1 MRASHWHTRRCLRG
15 LLRVVWLAGSCSLFW
30 GVPLP
35 AGAAAQGASSQAGA
49 TFDIWQFLVLGN
61 HVLPQTTV
69 EAAVYPF
76 LGQDRSFATVQQA
89 AAALEKAY
97 RKAGYGT
104 VFVDIPAQEVTA
116 GVVRLQVTEGRLEAV
131 HMHGGRYFSDRKIL
145 AALPALTPGQTP
157 LLTALQQQLA
167 TVNSQTPDRQVTP
180 VLKAGSQP
188 GTMDVDLDVKDQLP
202 VHASISY
209 DDRHTAD
216 TTPNRLTAT
225 LAYTNL
231 WQRLDT
237 LSLVYQTAPAD
248 TKNEVVESATYLA
261 HVPDS
266 TGLAEFSY
274 THTASNVLALGTL
287 GVLGSGNIYSSHW
300 LQPLPS
306 TSILTQSL
314 DAGADYKS
322 VRTEVF
328 PDATTNPTTGTS
340 TPSVP
345 VTAPVHYINWSGTYA
360 ATWRLPS
367 SRTYTLSMGVNF
379 GVQGLVNRA
388 QEFDVAR
395 YDASPDYMY
404 LRFSGGT
411 VQPLPAG
418 FAVLG
423 RVSGQWSDTPLVNNE
438 QFSLGGE
445 DTVRG
450 YLEAS
455 SLGDTGTA
463 GTIELH
469 TPDIGHHLEP
479 VLTNLY
485 FLGFVDAGVA
495 TLLDPLPGQDYHQD
509 LWSTG
514 VGMQLA
520 GRGGLVGS
528 LDYAIPEK
536 TATGTRKHH
545 PRIDFS
551 VRFGF

>member
-1 MRASHWHTRRCLRG
+1 M
-15 LLRVVWLAGSCSLFW
+15 WLAGSCSLLW
-30 GVPLP
+30 GAP
-35 AGAAAQGASSQAGA
+35 APARAAAPGASPTASAA
-49 TFDIWQFLVLGN
+49 FDIWQFLVLGN

-76 LGQDRSFATVQQA
+76 LGQERSFATVQEA

-97 RKAGYGT
+97 RQAGYGT
-104 VFVDIPAQEVTA
+104 VFVDIPAQEVTN
-116 GVVRLQVTEGRLEAV
+116 GVVRLQVTEGRLESV
-131 HMHGGRYFSDRKIL
+131 HLHGARYFSDRKIL
-145 AALPALTPGQTP
+145 AALPSLVPGQTP
-157 LLTALQQQLA
+157 LLTALQKQLGTLNA
-167 TVNSQTPDRQVTP
+167 QTPDRQVTP

-188 GTMDVDLDVKDQLP
+188 GTMDVDLAVKDQLP
-202 VHASISY
+202 LHASVSY

-237 LSLVYQTAPAD
+237 LSLVYQTAPAN
-248 TKNEVVESATYLA
+248 TKNEVVESATYLG
-261 HVPDS
+261 HIPDS
-266 TGLAEFSY
+266 TGLGEFSY

-306 TSILTQSL
+306 TNILTQSL

-328 PDATTNPTTGTS
+328 PDATTNPTTGAS
-340 TPSVP
+340 TPSAP

-360 ATWRLPS
+360 ANWRLQ
-367 SRTYTLSMGVNF
+367 SRTYTLSMGLNF
-379 GVQGLVNRA
+379 GVNGLVNRTK
-388 QEFDVAR
+388 EFDVAR

-423 RVSGQWSDTPLVNNE
+423 RVSGQWSDGPLVNNE

-455 SLGDTGTA
+455 SLGDSGASGTV
-463 GTIELH
+463 ELH
-469 TPDIGHHLEP
+469 TPDIGRHLEP

-485 FLGFVDAGVA
+485 FFGFVDAGVA

-520 GRGGLVGS
+520 GPGGLLGS
-528 LDYAIPEK
+528 LDYAIPQRN
-536 TATGTRKHH
+536 ATDTRKHH
-545 PRIDFS
+545 SRVDFS